1 MLAMQ
6 DHWGAA
12 FRAAG
17 DIGRLRHQPGP
28 VGIAMLSTGFAFIW
42 LLLLSLNYTD
52 GASVDS
58 FAIMLPGFFMALL
71 ILGVDEVARWAAA
84 VGGSEAARRQLGKLL
99 ASAPVP
105 SFATLLC
112 HYVFVFRV
120 CSRTPSAA
128 VAVGRAVANARWL

>member
-1 MLAMQ
+1 MQGESQRASCCQLLCLAWVILWCSLSFALPARQMLAMQ
-6 DHWGAA
+6 DQWGAA

-42 LLLLSLNYTD
+42 LLLLNLNYTD

-71 ILGVDEVARWAAA
+71 ILGVDEVARWAQHP
-84 VGGSEAARRQLGKLL
+84 QLQ
-99 ASAPVP
+99 
-105 SFATLLC
+105 
-112 HYVFVFRV
+112 
-120 CSRTPSAA
+120 
-128 VAVGRAVANARWL
+128 